1 MFIALAADRPNF
13 ERRYS
18 NPLLA
23 TLSTDASVSF
33 EQMATSSGRDALE
46 QLKLGCA
53 AKTKSPQKQIDRI
66 AATKQPLDSLSFLI
80 SLCPSTSY
88 ELTHPP
94 PTVSTPVYSIPRS
107 RDNPK
112 ILG

>member
-33 EQMATSSGRDALE
+33 EQMATSSGLDALE

-66 AATKQPLDSLSFLI
+66 AATKQPLDVIAHARFFSGILARWFGNLTGESGADSSF
-80 SLCPSTSY
+80 
-88 ELTHPP
+88 
-94 PTVSTPVYSIPRS
+94 
-107 RDNPK
+107 
-112 ILG
+112 G